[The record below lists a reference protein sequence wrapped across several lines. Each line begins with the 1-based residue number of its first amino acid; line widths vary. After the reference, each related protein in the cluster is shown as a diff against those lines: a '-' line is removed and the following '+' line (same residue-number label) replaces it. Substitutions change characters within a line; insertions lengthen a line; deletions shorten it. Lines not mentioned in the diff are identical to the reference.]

1 MSSER
6 EKEFDSIMEKLVEEY
21 MARELKNATWN
32 NVENLSF
39 VFTYKKTL
47 NLVRLSENLVKQ
59 SSRLSWLTV
68 GLLFTSLGMIALA
81 IAQLVV
87 LSQRTA
93 SG

>member
-1 MSSER
+1 MLSER
-6 EKEFDSIMEKLVEEY
+6 EKEFDSIMEQLVEEY
-21 MARELKNATWN
+21 MAHELKNATWD

-47 NLVRLSENLVKQ
+47 NLVILSENLVKQ

-87 LSQRTA
+87 LSR
-93 SG
+93 